1 MKQLKHRHQLLE
13 FQHCLAPVGLQHEAE
28 GTDARVRAVGGLG
41 IALQDREQIVI
52 VDQFFTIK
60 NMQPTWKEVLA
71 SVMALSIKSLVIF
84 LEGCSLKTE
93 FIRAILAALRLAS
106 ALVGQF

>member
-1 MKQLKHRHQLLE
+1 
-13 FQHCLAPVGLQHEAE
+13 
-28 GTDARVRAVGGLG
+28 
-41 IALQDREQIVI
+41 
-52 VDQFFTIK
+52 
-60 NMQPTWKEVLA
+60 MQPTWKEVLA

-93 FIRAILAALRLAS
+93 FMRAILAALRLAS